1 MPDTQ
6 SHSFLLT
13 CPCRCTKRTAMP
25 QSNDAGVKNSR
36 LQSTACVTPISR
48 KPNECCNRNC
58 RAMSPV
64 PAAIIQR
71 ALAKLP

>member
-1 MPDTQ
+1 MPDTPN
-6 SHSFLLT
+6 HSFLLT

-48 KPNECCNRNC
+48 KPSSAPWQSCPDENG
-58 RAMSPV
+58 
-64 PAAIIQR
+64 
-71 ALAKLP
+71 